1 MPTVTT
7 PVVYCQGD
15 MAVPLTAGGVNLL
28 WYESLADVTGDPV
41 APTPST
47 AAVGNTSYFVSQTTS
62 GAAPVSVL
70 APGDL
75 AIIGMVD
82 NILPAGNDLFAFV
95 PFVNLAAGTVIY
107 FTDAGWDQ
115 SLNAGAGGFRSVT
128 AITGGGTEGF
138 LRYTVPAGGISA
150 GTVIYSNA
158 AGFTS
163 SGAIPPGG
171 NGNFNPV
178 DFAAGGDQIYA
189 FQNSNP
195 NNPMFN
201 VATITHL
208 FVLDDTNNGF
218 ENATSTATGNIPPG
232 LTAGV
237 TANTFPFSSFNR
249 IALNNDGM
257 SRTPAA
263 WLTYIGMGTNMG
275 ANPSYSTTNGA
286 AGTLTLDIPN
296 LNVILSGPSLCES
309 DRAEIVVT
317 VQAPATASIP
327 VVSPVCYNTSIN
339 LSVVLGGGAVSG
351 MGSWSA
357 NIAGGSFS
365 PNNTDDNVMYTPPLN
380 FTGNIL
386 FTYTTNDP
394 AGPCPAVM
402 ATRTVEV
409 QTGGVNAGPDQII
422 CAGEMVSL
430 NATLGAGATTP
441 VSWSA
446 SVMGGSFAPGNNIV
460 SVYTPPVGFSG
471 DITLT
476 LTATGNDG
484 ICEVP
489 QDQLVVTVLP
499 APAPPTVTT
508 PVIYCQN
515 AVAVPLTATGT
526 DLLWYTSP
534 GDLTGD
540 PVAPTPSTAVI
551 GSTSYYV
558 TQTVNTA
565 PPVSVLAPG
574 DLAIIGYKD
583 GTDDFAFVPFVNLA
597 AGTVIYFTD
606 NGWTGTGFRNTIAS
620 GEGNE
625 DIMRY
630 TVPAGGIVA
639 GTVIPMT
646 NGNMLTPGFA
656 PFNTPIP
663 GASGGFKP
671 LDFNSTGGDQIY
683 AFQNSNTND
692 PLNNVATQTHLFVF
706 DDTNGFENAIDPS
719 TGSIPPGLTAGSTAL
734 TFNFILNTT
743 SQLIND
749 GATRTP
755 AEWLVY
761 IANAA
766 NYATAIDDATN
777 ISIADLN
784 MANLCESP
792 RAEIVVTVRPAP
804 GIFTVSGGGDIC
816 VDDPIGGLPV
826 GLSDSETG
834 VNYQLQLNNVNVGMP
849 VPGTGNAISFGNQPA
864 SPNNYTVVATVV
876 ATGCSITMNGSAQ
889 VTAINCRIEITDPC
903 ICLNNATNLSNGQFG
918 EEITIFAITGQVWT
932 LIANTG
938 LYQPNGPAPPGAPVL
953 IPLNTVLVEMPAG
966 SGQYVLNGV
975 HVDDIGYTITV
986 RNNRGQEFTIGNSC
1000 AYPNPVI
1007 LSDLTGPFC
1016 LFSEPVQL
1024 LGDPGD
1030 DNVVSAGF
1038 FINGVPATEFD
1049 PAALGV
1055 GSYVIKYIV
1064 NGGVPDPAND
1074 DPGCIYTITVFVQV
1088 VATPAN
1094 LSCNDLVTVSL
1105 DADCSTEIT
1114 PDMVLEGTYGC
1125 FDDYIVEIDRTLP
1138 LGNGPWQPGV
1148 AVADD
1153 INRTYAVRVRHLV
1166 SGNSCWG
1173 NLKVEDKIAP
1183 TVVCED
1189 FDLPCN
1195 VPNIAPDYLFLNGL
1209 ATLTQAFPVITDC
1222 DDYTSVFKDVVTEQ
1236 TCATGF
1242 TKIISRTWTVTDA
1255 SGNKSACTQTIRFF
1269 RPTLAD
1275 VDLPVSYDGNLAP
1288 YFSCGAVYPTPE
1300 WINGIGLEGTPTVFE
1315 QAEGCNIGWTYTDE
1329 RIDVCDGTYKI
1340 LRHWTIIDWCTNV
1353 VLPYTQLIKVV
1364 DDVKPVLA
1372 CPVNLTV
1379 STDPFNCC
1387 ATVDLPD
1394 IFVEDACSRINNVRA
1409 MVTTFDPDNLQ
1420 QIATYAVPGTLATFH
1435 ENNIWD
1441 RDTLAK
1447 FGVVQSCLPLGTHTV
1462 MYTAEDDC
1470 GNVAT
1475 CMFQLVVADLVPP
1488 EVSCVTVTQV
1498 GLTADSMAIIPA
1510 ISLNSGTYDNCSP
1523 VAFKARRV
1531 EFNECQDNIFYHDS
1545 LTFCCADIGT
1555 IVMVELRAW
1564 DVVLPAGDVAPNFLD
1579 ARANS
1584 CMVSVLVEDKVK
1596 PTCVP
1601 PAHVT
1606 VSCENFD
1613 PTLWAYGFATS
1624 VDNCCLDTITTT
1636 KNLTQFD
1643 TTCNRG
1649 TIVRTFRVSDCA
1661 GNTSSCTQRIQVT
1674 YRQNYFL
1681 KLPDDKV
1688 VYSCNGAPN
1697 AFGTPTFYGEDC
1709 ELLGVSYNDVYFTL
1723 VPDACYK
1730 IERTWTIIN
1739 WCTYLPDEPCIEV
1752 PNPNPSFI
1760 SNDPANIRA
1769 PILSPP
1775 NTPVPWAPTIIKIN
1789 PTDPLPTNFSDIWD
1803 PNANCYR
1810 YKQII
1815 KVLDIQDPVFA
1826 ECPTSPVEF
1835 CDYTP
1840 NDPLLWNFDY
1850 WWDNTLQTHDLCEGP
1865 ADLKVTALDSCS
1877 GTDIRFR
1884 FLLFLDLDNDGE
1896 MESVV
1901 SSTNPPAPGTI
1912 HYNNINT
1919 TNYQGGEIRQFQANI
1934 PVNQRSRFTILEHY
1948 TPDGTQL
1955 VANLRFNTVQLPN
1968 VFTIPQLPHGR
1979 HKIKW
1984 IVEDKCGNET
1994 ICEYE
1999 FVVRDCKAPVVA
2011 CADVNINLMFGGMAT
2026 LWAND
2031 FFLYGEDNCTPTS
2044 ILNQSLAVI
2053 RADDNPGETYPGGSP
2068 QNQSVVVTCLDEG
2081 QNVPVQVWLQDAAQP
2096 GNADFCIAYINVQA
2110 NVVGCEGFSPSAA
2123 VAGALTMEGQGVEQ
2137 ASVELQ
2143 GAPNVNMVHTTNDNG
2158 AFHFAS
2164 IPLGANVTVTPT
2176 KDDNPLNGVSTYDL
2190 VLMTKHILG
2199 LEPLTTP
2206 YKMIAADANRSGS
2219 ITTFDIVEFRKL
2231 ILGIYNE
2238 LPNNTS
2244 WRFVEKAF
2252 TFPNPANPFGTSF
2265 PENISLSDLST
2276 NMMANHFEGVKIGD
2290 VNGTA
2295 IANSLQ
2301 SVEDRTA
2308 ATMLFDV
2315 QDRMVKAGEVFTVN
2329 FKGAERVQGYQFTM
2343 NFNSLEVVDVVPGTD
2358 MKLDNFGVFEDS
2370 PRDGRGAITTSV
2382 DGEANEFAVTFR
2394 ATKAGQISNMLGIS
2408 SRITKA
2414 EGYSLT
2420 NDRLDVAFR
2429 FRSPAGMTTV
2439 GVGFE
2444 LYQNQPN
2451 PFVNK
2456 TFIGFHLPEAAN
2468 ATLRI
2473 FDETG
2478 RMVFTQNGAFAKGY
2492 NTIPVDRA
2500 LLNTTGLLYYT
2511 LETATD
2517 SATRKMIQSK

>member
-1 MPTVTT
+1 MKRKLLLVLAVFLQITAFAQLETWELSPLTGVTAGSVNASTVAMGISTGVLSRGAGVVASTQGGGYASNMWFDAASTPTTLAYAITNNKYFEFTLPINGGFSANITTVQISLRSSNTGPNTATLRSSLNGFAGDIGTVTVTATNVMYTFNVNSINSTGAVTFRLYGYGNAVSGNAGTAGTFRIGPATPAAADNDLIINGTATAGCPAISATISGSGGFCGEGNTEDADMPLIVTITGGTGPYTIDYTDGLATDYPAISNYVSGTAIAQVLFFTTTFTLVSVTDANNCPAGTLAGSATFFVSQDLPVAASSTTNHPTCANNDGVINITSTSGGMGPYTYTWSTMDGSGIVQGSANQTALSAGTYTLVITDDNGCENEDPISFTLNPAVGCNVVCPTFGGGTFPGFVCSGGNFSLTVSSLNNMAMGENGEANFGIDFVIFPAAVMDPYTAPGGTLLGSVPFVMGATSATLTIPNTTLLVGPYVAYAILNPTPADVLCRPRQPFAFEVVPGVMIFDVTGGGSTCENGGAGVSISLSGSESGYTYELLRDNNFVFDTIGTGSSMGLGTFSTPGTYTVTVTDNTAATCTGTMNSSVVISALPESPMPTVTT

-986 RNNRGQEFTIGNSC
+986 RNPIRFDRAIL
-1000 AYPNPVI
+1000 PVFRAG
-1007 LSDLTGPFC
+1007 SAPGRSGRRQR
-1016 LFSEPVQL
+1016 SE
-1024 LGDPGD
+1024 
-1030 DNVVSAGF
+1030 
-1038 FINGVPATEFD
+1038 
-1049 PAALGV
+1049 
-1055 GSYVIKYIV
+1055 
-1064 NGGVPDPAND
+1064 
-1074 DPGCIYTITVFVQV
+1074 CR
-1088 VATPAN
+1088 
-1094 LSCNDLVTVSL
+1094 
-1105 DADCSTEIT
+1105 
-1114 PDMVLEGTYGC
+1114 VLYQRRPC
-1125 FDDYIVEIDRTLP
+1125 H
-1138 LGNGPWQPGV
+1138 
-1148 AVADD
+1148 
-1153 INRTYAVRVRHLV
+1153 RVR
-1166 SGNSCWG
+1166 SG
-1173 NLKVEDKIAP
+1173 
-1183 TVVCED
+1183 
-1189 FDLPCN
+1189 
-1195 VPNIAPDYLFLNGL
+1195 
-1209 ATLTQAFPVITDC
+1209 
-1222 DDYTSVFKDVVTEQ
+1222 
-1236 TCATGF
+1236 
-1242 TKIISRTWTVTDA
+1242 
-1255 SGNKSACTQTIRFF
+1255 
-1269 RPTLAD
+1269 
-1275 VDLPVSYDGNLAP
+1275 
-1288 YFSCGAVYPTPE
+1288 
-1300 WINGIGLEGTPTVFE
+1300 
-1315 QAEGCNIGWTYTDE
+1315 
-1329 RIDVCDGTYKI
+1329 
-1340 LRHWTIIDWCTNV
+1340 
-1353 VLPYTQLIKVV
+1353 
-1364 DDVKPVLA
+1364 
-1372 CPVNLTV
+1372 
-1379 STDPFNCC
+1379 
-1387 ATVDLPD
+1387 
-1394 IFVEDACSRINNVRA
+1394 
-1409 MVTTFDPDNLQ
+1409 
-1420 QIATYAVPGTLATFH
+1420 
-1435 ENNIWD
+1435 
-1441 RDTLAK
+1441 
-1447 FGVVQSCLPLGTHTV
+1447 
-1462 MYTAEDDC
+1462 
-1470 GNVAT
+1470 
-1475 CMFQLVVADLVPP
+1475 
-1488 EVSCVTVTQV
+1488 
-1498 GLTADSMAIIPA
+1498 
-1510 ISLNSGTYDNCSP
+1510 
-1523 VAFKARRV
+1523 
-1531 EFNECQDNIFYHDS
+1531 
-1545 LTFCCADIGT
+1545 
-1555 IVMVELRAW
+1555 
-1564 DVVLPAGDVAPNFLD
+1564 
-1579 ARANS
+1579 
-1584 CMVSVLVEDKVK
+1584 
-1596 PTCVP
+1596 
-1601 PAHVT
+1601 
-1606 VSCENFD
+1606 
-1613 PTLWAYGFATS
+1613 
-1624 VDNCCLDTITTT
+1624 
-1636 KNLTQFD
+1636 
-1643 TTCNRG
+1643 
-1649 TIVRTFRVSDCA
+1649 CA
-1661 GNTSSCTQRIQVT
+1661 GRG
-1674 YRQNYFL
+1674 FL
-1681 KLPDDKV
+1681 
-1688 VYSCNGAPN
+1688 
-1697 AFGTPTFYGEDC
+1697 
-1709 ELLGVSYNDVYFTL
+1709 
-1723 VPDACYK
+1723 
-1730 IERTWTIIN
+1730 
-1739 WCTYLPDEPCIEV
+1739 
-1752 PNPNPSFI
+1752 
-1760 SNDPANIRA
+1760 
-1769 PILSPP
+1769 
-1775 NTPVPWAPTIIKIN
+1775 
-1789 PTDPLPTNFSDIWD
+1789 
-1803 PNANCYR
+1803 
-1810 YKQII
+1810 
-1815 KVLDIQDPVFA
+1815 
-1826 ECPTSPVEF
+1826 
-1835 CDYTP
+1835 CD
-1840 NDPLLWNFDY
+1840 
-1850 WWDNTLQTHDLCEGP
+1850 
-1865 ADLKVTALDSCS
+1865 
-1877 GTDIRFR
+1877 
-1884 FLLFLDLDNDGE
+1884 
-1896 MESVV
+1896 
-1901 SSTNPPAPGTI
+1901 
-1912 HYNNINT
+1912 
-1919 TNYQGGEIRQFQANI
+1919 
-1934 PVNQRSRFTILEHY
+1934 
-1948 TPDGTQL
+1948 
-1955 VANLRFNTVQLPN
+1955 
-1968 VFTIPQLPHGR
+1968 
-1979 HKIKW
+1979 
-1984 IVEDKCGNET
+1984 
-1994 ICEYE
+1994 
-1999 FVVRDCKAPVVA
+1999 
-2011 CADVNINLMFGGMAT
+2011 
-2026 LWAND
+2026 
-2031 FFLYGEDNCTPTS
+2031 
-2044 ILNQSLAVI
+2044 
-2053 RADDNPGETYPGGSP
+2053 
-2068 QNQSVVVTCLDEG
+2068 
-2081 QNVPVQVWLQDAAQP
+2081 
-2096 GNADFCIAYINVQA
+2096 
-2110 NVVGCEGFSPSAA
+2110 
-2123 VAGALTMEGQGVEQ
+2123 
-2137 ASVELQ
+2137 
-2143 GAPNVNMVHTTNDNG
+2143 
-2158 AFHFAS
+2158 
-2164 IPLGANVTVTPT
+2164 
-2176 KDDNPLNGVSTYDL
+2176 
-2190 VLMTKHILG
+2190 
-2199 LEPLTTP
+2199 
-2206 YKMIAADANRSGS
+2206 
-2219 ITTFDIVEFRKL
+2219 
-2231 ILGIYNE
+2231 
-2238 LPNNTS
+2238 
-2244 WRFVEKAF
+2244 
-2252 TFPNPANPFGTSF
+2252 
-2265 PENISLSDLST
+2265 
-2276 NMMANHFEGVKIGD
+2276 
-2290 VNGTA
+2290 
-2295 IANSLQ
+2295 
-2301 SVEDRTA
+2301 
-2308 ATMLFDV
+2308 
-2315 QDRMVKAGEVFTVN
+2315 
-2329 FKGAERVQGYQFTM
+2329 
-2343 NFNSLEVVDVVPGTD
+2343 
-2358 MKLDNFGVFEDS
+2358 
-2370 PRDGRGAITTSV
+2370 
-2382 DGEANEFAVTFR
+2382 
-2394 ATKAGQISNMLGIS
+2394 
-2408 SRITKA
+2408 
-2414 EGYSLT
+2414 
-2420 NDRLDVAFR
+2420 
-2429 FRSPAGMTTV
+2429 
-2439 GVGFE
+2439 
-2444 LYQNQPN
+2444 
-2451 PFVNK
+2451 
-2456 TFIGFHLPEAAN
+2456 
-2468 ATLRI
+2468 
-2473 FDETG
+2473 
-2478 RMVFTQNGAFAKGY
+2478 
-2492 NTIPVDRA
+2492 
-2500 LLNTTGLLYYT
+2500 
-2511 LETATD
+2511 
-2517 SATRKMIQSK
+2517 